1 MKKSLL
7 LYLFILAVLMNIFT
21 YAYFSR
27 KAAAGST
34 SPTAQSGDVQKLK
47 DSINVMYNNSI
58 DANYFSLESNQ
69 NAQNYIVNNDIDKII
84 PYDQF
89 ATEIMNQ
96 LMANNDNPEGNP
108 YTGQPKVSD
117 NRFIINKAKILNHR
131 WIVADFSDGQHWGE
145 ALIKYFVNPD
155 KTIAFENIE
164 TFVYQQK

>member
-27 KAAAGST
+27 KNAAESQSQAGEV
-34 SPTAQSGDVQKLK
+34 GNVKKLN
-47 DSINVMYNNSI
+47 DSINVMYNNLV
-58 DANYFSLESNQ
+58 DANYFSLENDQ
-69 NAQNYIVNNDIDKII
+69 NAQNYIVNHDIDKII

-89 ATEIMNQ
+89 AIEVMNQ
-96 LMANNDNPEGNP
+96 LMAFNDKTEGNP
-108 YTGQPKVSD
+108 YTGQPKVGD

-131 WIVADFSDGQHWGE
+131 WIVADFSDGQYWGE

-155 KTIAFENIE
+155 KTITFENIE